1 MCEKILLLHSHHLHQ
16 AEGDASQREKLKL
29 GNKLKESLREGIGT
43 VATET
48 MFLIRFPD
56 ITEHKFHDHIQVSN
70 TLLPVKT
77 GWVYE
82 LIGCSFFSIS
92 SVNAFFN
99 SHYVLIVRF
108 SLELTAMLR
117 FKSSS
122 VGHTHY

>member
-1 MCEKILLLHSHHLHQ
+1 MIINCATCVTKYSYSYLRRLHQ

-70 TLLPVKT
+70 TLTL
-77 GWVYE
+77 
-82 LIGCSFFSIS
+82 
-92 SVNAFFN
+92 
-99 SHYVLIVRF
+99 
-108 SLELTAMLR
+108 
-117 FKSSS
+117 
-122 VGHTHY
+122 